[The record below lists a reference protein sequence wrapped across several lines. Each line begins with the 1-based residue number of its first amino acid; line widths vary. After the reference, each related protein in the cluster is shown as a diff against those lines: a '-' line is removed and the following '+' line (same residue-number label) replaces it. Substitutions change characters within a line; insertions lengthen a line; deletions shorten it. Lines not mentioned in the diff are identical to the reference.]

1 MSGCVFASTYF
12 YIPLQL
18 LQQAYIP
25 LFFKEIGLQII
36 CHTLPSSATIFPVF
50 FYFLKDI
57 LLETMPVMLYNN
69 RVYAAVGGISDLSR
83 EEMIT

>member
-25 LFFKEIGLQII
+25 LYFKEIRLQII
-36 CHTLPSSATIFPVF
+36 CHALPSSATIFPVL
-50 FYFLKDI
+50 FLFLFH
-57 LLETMPVMLYNN
+57 LLFLWQMVVVCG
-69 RVYAAVGGISDLSR
+69 R
-83 EEMIT
+83 

>member
-36 CHTLPSSATIFPVF
+36 CHTLPSSATIFPVL
-50 FYFLKDI
+50 FLFLFH
-57 LLETMPVMLYNN
+57 LLFLWQMVVVCG
-69 RVYAAVGGISDLSR
+69 R
-83 EEMIT
+83 